1 VSGTAAAGP
10 APAVPDELPVTEFGL
25 SPASK
30 DAGARKVLAGRKRAT
45 TSLLAAYAH
54 DGEAPPVVGRRSMVR
69 DGRGRD
75 VAVIAVTRVE
85 VRRFRDVDAAYAVL
99 EADDLAAW
107 QRAHW
112 RYLGAECAR
121 VGVPLTE
128 DAAVLLE
135 YFEVVQPLLTPADF

>member
-1 VSGTAAAGP
+1 M
-10 APAVPDELPVTEFGL
+10 PDELPVTEFGL

-30 DAGARKVLAGRKRAT
+30 DAAARRVLEGRKRAT

-54 DGEAPPVVGRRSMVR
+54 DGELPPVVGRRSVVR

-75 VAVIAVTRVE
+75 VAVITVTRVE
-85 VRRFRDVDAAYAVL
+85 IRRFRDVDAGYAVL
-99 EADDLAAW
+99 EAEDLDAW
-107 QRAHW
+107 RRAHW

-128 DAAVLLE
+128 DVEVLLE
-135 YFEVVQPLLTPADF
+135 YFEVAQPLLTLADF

>member
-1 VSGTAAAGP
+1 MSE
-10 APAVPDELPVTEFGL
+10 DLPVTEFGL

-30 DAGARKVLAGRKRAT
+30 DAGARRVLEGRKRAT
-45 TSLLAAYAH
+45 TSLFAAYAH
-54 DGEAPPVVGRRSMVR
+54 DGEAPPEVGRRSVVR

-85 VRRFRDVDAAYAVL
+85 RRRFRDVDAAYAVL

-107 QRAHW
+107 QAAHW

-121 VGVPLTE
+121 VGLPLTE
-128 DAAVLLE
+128 DVEVLLE
-135 YFEVVQPLLTPADF
+135 YFELVQPLLAPADF